1 MFKKI
6 FLYLKSPTSI
16 APLVLLRIVFGL
28 LMFASTLRFILKGW
42 VHQMYIAPKIY
53 FPYYGFEW
61 VKVLSSEGMYAL
73 FAILLVTS
81 LCITFGL
88 LYRASSIIFFLVF
101 TYIEL
106 IDKTNYLNHYY
117 FVSIIAFLMILVP
130 AHRNFSLDNKIFNWN
145 EYSVIPKV
153 YILLFQLQM
162 AIVYFFAG
170 IAKINADWLLEAL
183 PLKIWLP
190 ALSHLPI
197 IGFVLSSTAIA
208 FAASWVGCIYDLGI
222 GFLLFNKRTSTFAY
236 GLVILFHL
244 CTALFFNIGM
254 FPYIMICITI
264 IFLKATIHLA
274 ILNRLKAIF
283 QYHGSNA
290 TLAFNFVPNVL
301 IVLLSLHFC
310 IQVLTPFRYIL
321 YNGNLFWHEQGY
333 RFSWRVM
340 LMEKAG
346 TSFFTI
352 ADSNNKFIAEVVNR
366 DHLNFMQE
374 KMMSTQPDMLLQYAH
389 YLKTVYVNKG
399 YANPK
404 VFVKSYVTLN
414 GSGSRLFVNDTINL
428 AIQPINL
435 EQKNWLIPF
444 KR

>member
-1 MFKKI
+1 MFNKT
-6 FLYLKSPTSI
+6 LTYLKSPTSI
-16 APLVLLRIVFGL
+16 APLVLLRITFGL

-61 VKVLSSEGMYAL
+61 VKAFPSEVMYAL
-73 FAILLVTS
+73 FGVLLLTS

-88 LYRASSIIFFLVF
+88 LYRISTIIFFLVF

-145 EYSVIPKV
+145 EYSVIPKI
-153 YILLFQLQM
+153 YILLFQIQM
-162 AIVYFFAG
+162 ALVYFFAG
-170 IAKINADWLLEAL
+170 IAKINSDWLLEAL

-190 ALSHLPI
+190 AMSHLPV
-197 IGFVLSSTAIA
+197 IGIVLSSTATA
-208 FAASWVGCIYDLGI
+208 FVASWAGCIYDLFI
-222 GFLLFNKRTSTFAY
+222 GFLLFNKRISTFAY
-236 GLVILFHL
+236 ALVVLFHL

-264 IFLKATIHLA
+264 IFLKPSIHLA
-274 ILNRLKAIF
+274 IINRWKAIF
-283 QYHGSNA
+283 HYQRSNGSI
-290 TLAFNFVPNVL
+290 AFVAVPSAF
-301 IVLLSLHFC
+301 IIILSIHFC
-310 IQVLTPFRYIL
+310 IQILMPFRYLL
-321 YNGNLFWHEQGY
+321 YEGDLFWHEQGY

-352 ADSNNKFIAEVVNR
+352 ADANNKFIDEVTNR
-366 DHLNFMQE
+366 EHLNYMQE
-374 KMMSTQPDMLLQYAH
+374 KMMSTQPDMMLQYAY
-389 YLKTVYVNKG
+389 YLKAVYIKKG
-399 YANPK
+399 FVNPK
-404 VFVKSYVTLN
+404 VYVKSYVTLN
-414 GSGSRLFVNDTINL
+414 GSGSRLFVNDTMNL
-428 AIQPINL
+428 AAQTL
-435 EQKNWLIPF
+435 DLKQKNWLMPF
-444 KR
+444 HP